1 MTGSHEHVYV
11 DFIYNNIVNLVS
23 KLKDQQFLRKKV
35 GMSSSNSFSSTHSK
49 ASTSTP
55 LEIRDGQYESENL
68 IEKSHD
74 EGTQGSQDGENYYMD
89 AYSDEP
95 VADENWLQEYYR
107 RREEEAE
114 KVKELQLRWNE
125 SKPVTSW

>member
-1 MTGSHEHVYV
+1 MY
-11 DFIYNNIVNLVS
+11 FIYNYIVILVS
-23 KLKDQQFLRKKV
+23 KLKNQLFLRKKV
-35 GMSSSNSFSSTHSK
+35 GMPGSNSFSSTHSK

-55 LEIRDGQYESENL
+55 LEIEDEQYESENL

-74 EGTQGSQDGENYYMD
+74 EGTQGSHDGENYYMD

-95 VADENWLQEYYR
+95 IADENWLQEYYR

>member
-1 MTGSHEHVYV
+1 
-11 DFIYNNIVNLVS
+11 
-23 KLKDQQFLRKKV
+23 
-35 GMSSSNSFSSTHSK
+35 MSSSNSFSSTRSK

-55 LEIRDGQYESENL
+55 LEIEDEQHEYENL
-68 IEKSHD
+68 IEKSRD
-74 EGTQGSQDGENYYMD
+74 EGTSSHDGENYYMD

-95 VADENWLQEYYR
+95 TADENWLPEYCR

-114 KVKELQLRWNE
+114 KVKELQLQWNE

>member
-1 MTGSHEHVYV
+1 
-11 DFIYNNIVNLVS
+11 
-23 KLKDQQFLRKKV
+23 
-35 GMSSSNSFSSTHSK
+35 MSSSNSFSSTHSK

-114 KVKELQLRWNE
+114 KVKKLQLRWNE